1 MTADRN
7 RIARLAPVS
16 VALAVLVG
24 GFVGVAVSAALIAVG
39 LVQLDDL
46 RGAALHYSAALALAV
61 SLHALANRQRG
72 ASRPFRAT
80 LVVAVLL
87 AFALRRWL
95 IVWVNLQPLEWG
107 SGPGGVTTALVFPLE
122 GVLLGAMLALDA
134 RSEPSA
140 SSHCG
145 SGPPASSKAKGQP
158 PASSHAKGRPPAS
171 SRAKG
176 QPPESSQA

>member
-1 MTADRN
+1 MTSVRDPIGPRG
-7 RIARLAPVS
+7 LAP

-24 GFVGVAVSAALIAVG
+24 GFAGVTVSAALIAMG

-46 RGAALHYSAALALAV
+46 RGAALHYGAAVALAKGLAT
-61 SLHALANRQRG
+61 ALANWRRG

-87 AFALRRWL
+87 TFALRRWL
-95 IVWVNLQPLEWG
+95 IVWVNLQALEWG
-107 SGPGGVTTALVFPLE
+107 SGPGGLTTALVFPLE

-134 RSEPSA
+134 RSEP
-140 SSHCG
+140 
-145 SGPPASSKAKGQP
+145 
-158 PASSHAKGRPPAS
+158 PASSHAGGGLPAGSQAREQPPAS